1 MWMCVCVCV
10 RPRSGIYSSPSLG
23 HRNQG
28 IMWQLFL
35 QLIVVLAVVASV
47 LSQNPVPGSDIQ
59 DVSNY
64 TLLKT
69 GKFGS
74 KLYSLDAP
82 NSSYADYPVK
92 LIDLHGASYYAQGFD
107 AAMLLADEMAE
118 NYNSLMVALLGSE
131 WWEPAAAE
139 VVGLF
144 LDWQWNDYLSKQVP
158 QDFMDE
164 IAGLAAGGF
173 AAGLKHDL
181 GKMTSRG
188 ITLANLPSSLVNF
201 KYVLID
207 EKNNPPAGGSSK
219 IAMSVDDA
227 MAIVEKLKSS
237 WAGLTCSMFGV
248 WGSRTEN
255 GHLYTGRNL
264 DWLKDTGITQ
274 HKLVTV
280 HHPPLKKGYAHATIG
295 FAGLWGALTGMSAQG
310 LTVHEA
316 NLESNDITYRGFPWV
331 LRLRYVMTNAKNLD
345 EALNIWAATNSTV
358 GFNHGFGSANDGKAV
373 VLETMMNSNAVFG
386 ANDEREKNYIY
397 HDQQIGA
404 PREEAVYRTNHG
416 YDPYT
421 IQHYM
426 WNETHAMEDSID
438 RYLAFPEAFDSY
450 AASKTAIGYVE
461 AVNVT

>member
-1 MWMCVCVCV
+1 VCVCVCV
-10 RPRSGIYSSPSLG
+10 CPEALAAVFIITSIIR
-23 HRNQG
+23 HWNQG

-118 NYNSLMVALLGSE
+118 NYNNLMVALLGSE

-404 PREEAVYRTNHG
+404 PREEAVYRTNHVQTYREG
-416 YDPYT
+416 FCFINSLAT
-421 IQHYM
+421 II
-426 WNETHAMEDSID
+426 S
-438 RYLAFPEAFDSY
+438 FSPS
-450 AASKTAIGYVE
+450 S
-461 AVNVT
+461 